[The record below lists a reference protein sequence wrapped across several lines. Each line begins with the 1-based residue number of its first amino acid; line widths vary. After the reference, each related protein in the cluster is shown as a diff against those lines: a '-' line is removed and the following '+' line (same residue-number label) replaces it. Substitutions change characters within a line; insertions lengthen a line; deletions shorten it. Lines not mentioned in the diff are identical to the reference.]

1 MRNTRTDFAKESVER
16 YRAKLLDT
24 SRRNNLIA
32 FKHSDRSRQHIRV
45 IDELPHFLYGNFL
58 EGKTLTFRALPEE
71 DQTPPDEKTAEFL
84 RLFEQAQ
91 LTDQSYIEAVEASDE
106 DAEDEESALDKIKQ
120 LERGLRHKIR
130 EKLELP
136 VWKEQKSLTNVEVA
150 KRHLL
155 NPSYEMPEPTPEN
168 QKDAAQHTDK
178 FIQTLLK
185 PEEMDRKLSG
195 LNSYVHMD
203 IEESGVNTLYA
214 AFGFL
219 EWYETAQSDAKC
231 LSPLLLLQL
240 EIEKRQSREG
250 YKYRVTATG
259 EEPEINLSLS
269 ERLRHDFGIELPQL
283 TEEDDPEN
291 YMRKVGE
298 LMQEA
303 TNLPKKEKWKIRRFI
318 TIGRFRFARLVMFHD
333 LNAKKWPD
341 ETDISTNAI
350 VRNLFAGTDTDS
362 SGGGG
367 DGHAEDY
374 NIDTPEVEAVVPLL
388 ITSADASQH
397 SALVDVMK
405 GNNLAI
411 KGPPGTGKSQ
421 TITNIIANALAAGK
435 SVLFLAEKMAA
446 LNVVHKRLSDAH
458 LGPYCLEL
466 HSTKAKKTEV
476 IKSIEERLKLRSN
489 PGNRDYLATKM
500 QDFKRH
506 RDHITDY
513 INALNA
519 KFGRQKKSVH
529 AYLWG
534 VQLRR
539 DRLGALISIVS
550 QCKIPFEKADLSTS
564 ELSRHMEELTTIVSL
579 KKQVEAESKNAKH
592 PGIHP
597 GKHPWSF
604 IGKADLNPF
613 QQEAFKLL
621 IVKWNDGLVKIQSEL
636 EAFKK
641 TFGLSLG
648 NTAQAL
654 HLFSGSL
661 EELMEDDTRT
671 LNEAFIAA
679 LGDKRKAAAL
689 VAFVAHIHVYRSA
702 SKEVQAIKNVSTA
715 IETLQEIEVLTL
727 AAQEMK
733 VHHKTA
739 LDIRDDVK
747 DVEEELKLW
756 DKNFKK
762 LLSIGARFG
771 VSKSEA
777 MDTIYALAEVPDY
790 IASVPYDSLRFRT
803 RAILDEIHAPRL
815 KAAAEAQ
822 ARLQTSLEAQA
833 QHIDLSM
840 MGKPHELR
848 MHAAVLENAGLF
860 AILSSSYRRAKNTV
874 KLASKPKAKFGSKK
888 SARMLRAI
896 ADNKEEKE
904 KIEQDGQLKT
914 ICGTSFDGLQTDFRG
929 LQKMNEWAARVR
941 KHYASGNEFSRN
953 IRQWLLKGPMEE
965 LESVRDLAEN
975 DHFIELK
982 GKIAKAQGRGTS
994 ETSVKKYLKGLTQKL
1009 EKLNTLKDHLQT
1021 HASEETMTFAHIAED
1036 LPRLQ
1041 KAKEARDALDK
1052 DRVAKKFFGKAY
1064 EGAETDIEAIE
1075 KTTRFIGHCLAIPE
1089 LESGFDTFLNEDFS
1103 KTWKSFKIQL
1113 EALTHTINETTDIAT
1128 EVDGYAKTCFSSP
1141 SDESYWLNID
1151 LERLVQQLSEALR
1164 KPEALHPWVSF
1175 HDHYAKAADTIMG
1188 PLLEIYDR
1196 KELQF
1201 ETLPEAFEY
1210 TIYEAVMHEIYERN
1224 PALFRTSG
1232 MTLEQA
1238 RANLK
1243 ELDQEILKLHQ
1254 QELSNKLKAAKPLP
1268 GNGYGKRST
1277 WTEDALLHNEIS
1289 KKHRHV
1295 PIRALM
1301 KRAGQSIQQL
1311 KPCFLMSPLTVAQY
1325 LEPGQLQFDLI
1336 VIDEASQMRPEDA
1349 LGGVARANK
1358 IVVVGDPQQ
1367 LPPTSFFQ
1375 SAGKNED
1382 ESDEDFNAE
1391 AIMDMALSS
1400 FRPSRI
1406 LSRHYRSQHE
1416 SLIAFSNHHFYDQS
1430 LVLFPSPVK
1439 NPDELGVRLEYV
1451 GGTYTANSNIDEVEA
1466 VVKASLD
1473 FMRKY
1478 PERSLGVAT
1487 MNQVQ
1492 QALIEIEM
1500 DRAFIQHPHAAK
1512 YKDTWQGTLESFFV
1526 KNLESVQGDERDAI
1540 FISTVYGPDKSG
1552 AVMQRFGPINR
1563 TGGHRRLNVL
1573 FSRAKKNMV
1582 VFTSLKPEDIKVSD
1596 TSSTGLHA
1604 LKGFL
1609 AYATKG
1615 VMDEGQRD
1623 PERTTESAFEVWV
1636 KEKLESIGCEVHP
1649 QVGVAGYRID
1659 LGVKHSKYPYGYLLG
1674 VECDGATYH
1683 SSKSARERDVIRQQV
1698 LEGLGWRIYRIWS
1711 TDWFSN
1717 PVREFKRL
1725 KDYIETLLHSEGL
1738 EKEPETAHVTNYS
1751 LEPDFSF
1758 DEKEYASEDWSRP
1771 ANNLMHTDTS
1781 SVVQVVQVF
1790 DSVTYAIVKSDGTEE
1805 KHAVQIV
1812 PTQGHPSAGTIAR
1825 HSVIGRV
1832 LLGAFEG
1839 EEIDCILPSGE
1850 VTLHILKIDKHEA

>member
-1 MRNTRTDFAKESVER
+1 MGNTRTDFAKESVEK

-32 FKHSDRSRQHIRV
+32 FRHSEKSRQHIRV
-45 IDELPHFLYGNFL
+45 VDELPDFLYGNFL

-71 DQTPPDEKTAEFL
+71 DQTPPEEKTPEFL
-84 RLFEQAQ
+84 RLLEQAQ
-91 LTDQSYIEAVEASDE
+91 LTDPDYIEAVDAADE
-106 DAEDEESALDKIKQ
+106 DEDGERAPDKIKK
-120 LERGLRHKIR
+120 LEQALRHKIR

-136 VWKEQKSLTNVEVA
+136 FWKEQKSLTNAELA
-150 KRHLL
+150 KRHHL
-155 NPSYEMPEPTPEN
+155 NPSYDMPDPTPEN

-219 EWYETAQSDAKC
+219 EWYETAQSDTKC

-240 EIEKRQSREG
+240 EIEKKQSREG

-269 ERLRHDFGIELPQL
+269 ERLRHDFGIEPPEFA
-283 TEEDDPEN
+283 EEDGPEN
-291 YMRKVGE
+291 YMQKVGE
-298 LMQEA
+298 LIQKA
-303 TNLPKKEKWKIRRFI
+303 KVLQKEKWKIRRFI

-341 ETDISTNAI
+341 STDVSTHEI
-350 VRNLFAGTDTDS
+350 VRSLFAGTDTDPS
-362 SGGGG
+362 GSGG
-367 DGHAEDY
+367 GHAEDY

-397 SALVDVMK
+397 SALVDVMQ

-476 IKSIEERLKLRSN
+476 IKSIEERLKLRPV
-489 PGNRDYLATKM
+489 PGNRAYLATKI

-506 RDHITDY
+506 RDYITAY
-513 INALNA
+513 INALNSS
-519 KFGRQKKSVH
+519 FGRQKQSVH
-529 AYLWG
+529 DYLWG
-534 VQLRR
+534 VRLRG
-539 DRLGALISIVS
+539 DQLGALFSIVS

-564 ELSRHMEELTTIVSL
+564 ELRRHTDELETIVFL
-579 KKQVEAESKNAKH
+579 KKQVEAESKNRKH
-592 PGIHP
+592 PGRHP
-597 GKHPWSF
+597 GRHPWSF
-604 IGKADLNPF
+604 IGKADLNPLDW
-613 QQEAFKLL
+613 EAFKLL
-621 IVKWNDGLVKIQSEL
+621 IEQWKNGLATIQSEL
-636 EAFKK
+636 KAFKK
-641 TFGLSLG
+641 KFGVSIG
-648 NTAQAL
+648 NTVQAL
-654 HLFSGSL
+654 HQFAGSL
-661 EELMEDDTRT
+661 EELVDADTRT
-671 LNEAFIAA
+671 LNENFIAT
-679 LGDKRKAAAL
+679 LGNKKKAAAL
-689 VAFVAHIHVYRSA
+689 VAFVEHIHGYSSA
-702 SKEVQAIKNVSTA
+702 SKEIQSVKNVSAA
-715 IETLQEIEVLTL
+715 IDTLQEIEALTL
-727 AAQEMK
+727 AAKEMK
-733 VHHKTA
+733 LHHKTA
-739 LDIRDDVK
+739 LDIRDDAK

-762 LLSIGARFG
+762 LQSIGARFG
-771 VSKSEA
+771 VSKNEA
-777 MDTIYALAEVPDY
+777 LSKVYALAEVPDY
-790 IASVPYDSLRFRT
+790 IASVPRDSLRFRT
-803 RAILDEIHAPRL
+803 RALLDETNAPRL
-815 KAAAEAQ
+815 KAAADTQERVQ
-822 ARLQTSLEAQA
+822 ANLKDQE

-840 MGKPHELR
+840 MGQPHGIR
-848 MHAAVLENAGLF
+848 MHAAVLENAGFF
-860 AILSSSYRRAKNTV
+860 AILDSSYRQSKKIV
-874 KLASKPKAKFGSKK
+874 KLASKHKAKFSPKK
-888 SARMLRAI
+888 SARTLRAI
-896 ADNKEEKE
+896 ADNKEAKE
-904 KIEQDGQLKT
+904 KIEQDGRLKA
-914 ICGTSFDGLQTDFRG
+914 ICGASFNGLQTDFRK
-929 LQKMNEWAARVR
+929 LQKMSEWAARVR
-941 KHYASGNEFSRN
+941 KHYTSGNEFSRN
-953 IRQWLLKGPMEE
+953 IRQWLLKGPREE
-965 LESVRDLAEN
+965 LESVRDLAE
-975 DHFIELK
+975 DEHFVELK
-982 GKIAKAQGRGTS
+982 GKIEHAKSHGTPDA
-994 ETSVKKYLKGLTQKL
+994 SVKKYLKDLTQKL
-1009 EKLNTLKDHLQT
+1009 EKLNTLKDQLQN
-1021 HASEETMTFAHIAED
+1021 HASEETITFAHIAEE

-1041 KAKEARDALDK
+1041 KAKEARDAIDK
-1052 DRVAKKFFGKAY
+1052 DRVVKKFFGHAY
-1064 EGAETDIEAIE
+1064 EGAETDIEDID
-1075 KTTRFIGHCLAIPE
+1075 KTTRFIGACLAIPA
-1089 LESGFDTFLNEDFS
+1089 LENGFDVFLNKSFS
-1103 KTWKSFKIQL
+1103 KTWKSFKVQL

-1128 EVDGYAKTCFSSP
+1128 KVDGYAKTCFSSP
-1141 SDESYWLNID
+1141 SDENDWLNID
-1151 LERLVQQLSEALR
+1151 LAELVQQLSAALS
-1164 KPEALHPWVSF
+1164 KPEALNPWVSF
-1175 HDHYAKAADTIMG
+1175 HDHYAKAVNTIKG
-1188 PLLEIYDR
+1188 PLLEIYDQ
-1196 KELQF
+1196 KELPF

-1210 TIYEAVMHEIYERN
+1210 TIYRAMVEEIYQRN
-1224 PALFRTSG
+1224 PGLFKTSG

-1254 QELSNKLKAAKPLP
+1254 QELSNKLKAAKPLA
-1268 GNGYGKRST
+1268 GNGSGKRST
-1277 WTEDALLHNEIS
+1277 WTENALLHNEIH
-1289 KKHRHV
+1289 KQRRHV
-1295 PIRALM
+1295 PIRTLM

-1325 LEPGQLQFDLI
+1325 LEPGQLLFDLI

-1349 LGGVARANK
+1349 LGGVARADQ

-1375 SAGKNED
+1375 AAGKNED

-1416 SLIAFSNHHFYDQS
+1416 SLIAFSNYHFYDQS
-1430 LVLFPSPVK
+1430 LILFPSPVK
-1439 NPDELGVRLEYV
+1439 NPEELGVRLEYV
-1451 GGTYTANSNIDEVEA
+1451 GGIYAANSNIDEVEA
-1466 VVKASLD
+1466 VVKAALD
-1473 FMRKY
+1473 FMRQH
-1478 PERSLGVAT
+1478 PDRSLGVAT

-1512 YKDTWQGTLESFFV
+1512 YKTAWHGTLESFFV

-1596 TSSTGLHA
+1596 TSSTGLQA

-1659 LGVKHSKYPYGYLLG
+1659 LGVKHPKYPYGYLMG
-1674 VECDGATYH
+1674 VECDGAAYH

-1717 PVREFKRL
+1717 PAQEFKRL
-1725 KDYIETLLHSEGL
+1725 KDYIEALLQSEGL
-1738 EKEPETAHVTNYS
+1738 EKKSEKDPGIDGIDDV
-1751 LEPDFSF
+1751 EPDYRADLVRGS
-1758 DEKEYASEDWSRP
+1758 
-1771 ANNLMHTDTS
+1771 
-1781 SVVQVVQVF
+1781 
-1790 DSVTYAIVKSDGTEE
+1790 
-1805 KHAVQIV
+1805 
-1812 PTQGHPSAGTIAR
+1812 
-1825 HSVIGRV
+1825 
-1832 LLGAFEG
+1832 
-1839 EEIDCILPSGE
+1839 
-1850 VTLHILKIDKHEA
+1850 